1 MAEQVA
7 VLAGGCFW
15 CTEAVFLD
23 VVGVKSV
30 ESGYTGG
37 TVANP
42 TYKQVCGGDT
52 GHAEAIRITF
62 DPEQL
67 SYDDLLDIF
76 FATHDPTQ
84 LNRQGNDV
92 GTQYRSAIFPLDDEQ
107 EREARAAIERA
118 NADNGGR
125 VVTTIEPLGEWY
137 PAEDYHQDY
146 WAGEGQ
152 RNPYCL
158 AVIPPKLQKLRKSF
172 QARAKS
178 AGGDA
183 PKRLAARRRR
193 SLIAAPRPS
202 SGTGATA
209 MRGLARRIGAGGA
222 GRTGAPRLR
231 RDRPT
236 R

>member
-1 MAEQVA
+1 MADEVA

-37 TVANP
+37 DTTNP

-62 DPEQL
+62 DPEQI

-84 LNRQGNDV
+84 LNRQGNDI
-92 GTQYRSAIFPLDDEQ
+92 GTQYRSAIFPQSPEQ
-107 EREARAAIERA
+107 EAKARAAIARA
-118 NADNGGR
+118 NEQHSGR
-125 VVTTIEPLGEWY
+125 VVTTIEPAAEWY

-146 WAGEGQ
+146 WTGEGQ

-158 AVIPPKLQKLRKSF
+158 AIIPPKLNKLRKSF
-172 QARAKS
+172 QDRVKS
-178 AGGDA
+178 A
-183 PKRLAARRRR
+183 
-193 SLIAAPRPS
+193 
-202 SGTGATA
+202 TA
-209 MRGLARRIGAGGA
+209 VG
-222 GRTGAPRLR
+222 
-231 RDRPT
+231 
-236 R
+236 